1 VFLQMWLVQCLM
13 VIEFSLCM
21 VCFANVSCMYSDVL
35 YMSLHIP
42 CSMCVGVTFWYGWGG
57 VVSVCRL
64 KHYWS
69 VHVECGG

>member
-1 VFLQMWLVQCLM
+1 MWLVRCLM

-21 VCFANVSCMYSDVL
+21 LWFDNVSCTYSDVV
-35 YMSLHIP
+35 YINLHIRG
-42 CSMCVGVTFWYGWGG
+42 SLCVGVTLWYGRGG

-69 VHVECGG
+69 VHVESGS

>member
-1 VFLQMWLVQCLM
+1 MFLQMWLVWCLM

-64 KHYWS
+64 QPTY
-69 VHVECGG
+69 GY